1 MTCKFVLECN
11 IREKWLADNNEFIKA
26 VSEIFSVKMVFVNGK
41 SIPVMLH
48 LEKGDQLNNQR
59 QL

>member
-1 MTCKFVLECN
+1 MTCKFVLECS